1 MIIISKEKS
10 LVPLIFAHIPKTAGG
25 SIKDYFDKTSSKLK
39 KINKVSFGHNNLL
52 FIKNK
57 ICNDKHLSKKL
68 PFKDYFKFTIFRNPW
83 ERILSEFTFRS
94 RDNILKKANKTSAK
108 RKYWIN
114 VKEKNYNFKE
124 WISYITQTENIND
137 LIKQY
142 SYYNFVELD
151 EKIGVDYIINFHN
164 LNEDFELIKKIS
176 NKNHGSLT
184 KEGIHV
190 HDSNHKFFKSYYD
203 DKTIESVAKIY
214 KKDIE
219 LFKFSF
225 DDYKYI
231 YLDEFQNK
239 EKIKSLL
246 ERKAIW

>member
-94 RDNILKKANKTSAK
+94 RDAILKKSNKTSAK
-108 RKYWIN
+108 RKYWIDI
-114 VKEKNYNFKE
+114 KEKKYNFKE
-124 WISYITQTENIND
+124 WISYIIDTENIND
-137 LIKQY
+137 LIKKY
-142 SYYNFVELD
+142 SYYNFLELD
-151 EKIGVDYIINFHN
+151 GKIGVDYIINFHN

-176 NKNHGSLT
+176 NKNHGNLT
-184 KEGIHV
+184 KEGIHA

-203 DKTIESVAKIY
+203 DKTIELVSKIY

-225 DDYKYI
+225 DDYKSANLKKYCS
-231 YLDEFQNK
+231 LNK
-239 EKIKSLL
+239 LRGIL
-246 ERKAIW
+246 